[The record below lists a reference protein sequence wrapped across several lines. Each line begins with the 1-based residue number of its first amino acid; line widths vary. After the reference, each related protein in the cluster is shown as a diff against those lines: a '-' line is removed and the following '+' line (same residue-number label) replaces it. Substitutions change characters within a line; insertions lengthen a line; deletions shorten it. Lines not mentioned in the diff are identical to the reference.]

1 METTNYPMNLK
12 RRPGVCITWEEA
24 KERFGEIKGD
34 EEQIKRIWEQNDA
47 EAYDYYMQMLLS
59 F

>member
-12 RRPGVCITWEEA
+12 RPPGVCITWEEA

-47 EAYDYYMQMLLS
+47 EAYDYFMQMLLS